1 MDWLIDPNLWL
12 SFLTL
17 TLLEI
22 ILGID
27 NLIFIA
33 IVVTR
38 LPPEQR
44 ASARRLGLALALLMR
59 LALLASIA
67 WIMRL
72 TTPVFEISG
81 QAISW
86 RDLILIGGGIFLIY
100 KGTAEIHGLIEGE
113 ASDQASSGGKA
124 SLSRVIATIIMLDI
138 VFSLDSVIT
147 AVGMVDNL
155 WVMSSAVIV
164 AVLVMLIASESVA
177 NFIHRHPTVKML
189 ALSFLLLIGLV
200 LVADGFGFHVPK
212 GFVYVAIGF
221 SLMVEFL
228 NLLYRRGAGKSQG

>member
-1 MDWLIDPNLWL
+1 MEWLSDPNVWL

-44 ASARRLGLALALLMR
+44 ARARRLGLSLALVMR
-59 LALLASIA
+59 LGLLASIA

-72 TTPVFEISG
+72 TTPIFEISG
-81 QAISW
+81 QSVSW
-86 RDLILIGGGIFLIY
+86 RDLILICGGVFLLY
-100 KGTAEIHGLIEGE
+100 KGTAEIHALIDGEGSHE
-113 ASDQASSGGKA
+113 ADAQGQASF
-124 SLSRVIATIIMLDI
+124 SRVIGTIIMLDL

-164 AVLVMLIASESVA
+164 AVIVMLVASAPVA
-177 NFIHRHPTVKML
+177 DFIHRHPTVKML
-189 ALSFLLLIGLV
+189 ALSFLLLIGVV
-200 LVADGFGFHVPK
+200 LVADGFGVHIPK
-212 GFVYVAIGF
+212 GFVYAAIGF
-221 SLMVEFL
+221 SLLVESL
-228 NLLYRRGAGKSQG
+228 NLLYRKRARQD

>member
-1 MDWLIDPNLWL
+1 MEWLSDPNVWL

-44 ASARRLGLALALLMR
+44 ARARRLGLSLALVMR
-59 LALLASIA
+59 LGLLASIA

-72 TTPVFEISG
+72 TTPIFEISG
-81 QAISW
+81 QSVSW
-86 RDLILIGGGIFLIY
+86 RDLILICGGVFLLY
-100 KGTAEIHGLIEGE
+100 KGTAEIHALIDSEGSHE
-113 ASDQASSGGKA
+113 ADAQGQA
-124 SLSRVIATIIMLDI
+124 SLSRVIGTIIMLDL

-164 AVLVMLIASESVA
+164 AVIVMLLASAPVA
-177 NFIHRHPTVKML
+177 DFIHRHPTVKML
-189 ALSFLLLIGLV
+189 ALSFLLLIGVV
-200 LVADGFGFHVPK
+200 LVADGFGVHIPK
-212 GFVYVAIGF
+212 GFVYAAIGF
-221 SLMVEFL
+221 SLLVESL
-228 NLLYRRGAGKSQG
+228 NLLYRKRARRD

>member
-72 TTPVFEISG
+72 TTP
-81 QAISW
+81 
-86 RDLILIGGGIFLIY
+86 R
-100 KGTAEIHGLIEGE
+100 
-113 ASDQASSGGKA
+113 
-124 SLSRVIATIIMLDI
+124 
-138 VFSLDSVIT
+138 
-147 AVGMVDNL
+147 
-155 WVMSSAVIV
+155 
-164 AVLVMLIASESVA
+164 SEEHTSELQS
-177 NFIHRHPTVKML
+177 H
-189 ALSFLLLIGLV
+189 
-200 LVADGFGFHVPK
+200 
-212 GFVYVAIGF
+212 
-221 SLMVEFL
+221 
-228 NLLYRRGAGKSQG
+228 

>member
-212 GFVYVAIGF
+212 AFVYAAIGF

>member
-1 MDWLIDPNLWL
+1 MDWLVDPNIWL

-44 ASARRLGLALALLMR
+44 AMARRLGLTLALVMR

-72 TTPVFEISG
+72 TTPIFE
-81 QAISW
+81 
-86 RDLILIGGGIFLIY
+86 
-100 KGTAEIHGLIEGE
+100 
-113 ASDQASSGGKA
+113 
-124 SLSRVIATIIMLDI
+124 
-138 VFSLDSVIT
+138 
-147 AVGMVDNL
+147 
-155 WVMSSAVIV
+155 
-164 AVLVMLIASESVA
+164 
-177 NFIHRHPTVKML
+177 
-189 ALSFLLLIGLV
+189 
-200 LVADGFGFHVPK
+200 
-212 GFVYVAIGF
+212 
-221 SLMVEFL
+221 
-228 NLLYRRGAGKSQG
+228 

>member
-1 MDWLIDPNLWL
+1 MEGLSDPNVWL

-44 ASARRLGLALALLMR
+44 ARARRLGLSLALVMR
-59 LALLASIA
+59 LGLLASIA

-72 TTPVFEISG
+72 TTPIFEISG
-81 QAISW
+81 QSVSW
-86 RDLILIGGGIFLIY
+86 RDLILICGGVFLLY
-100 KGTAEIHGLIEGE
+100 KGTAEIHGLIDGEGSHE
-113 ASDQASSGGKA
+113 ADAKGQA
-124 SLSRVIATIIMLDI
+124 SLSRVIGTIILLDL

-155 WVMSSAVIV
+155 WVMSSAVIA
-164 AVLVMLIASESVA
+164 AVIVMLLASAPVA
-177 NFIHRHPTVKML
+177 DFIHHHPTVKML
-189 ALSFLLLIGLV
+189 ALSFLLLIGVV
-200 LVADGFGFHVPK
+200 LVADGFGVHIPK
-212 GFVYVAIGF
+212 GFVYAAIGF
-221 SLMVEFL
+221 SLLVESL
-228 NLLYRRGAGKSQG
+228 NLLYRKRAKRD

>member
-1 MDWLIDPNLWL
+1 MEWLVDPNIWL

-17 TLLEI
+17 ALLEI

-44 ASARRLGLALALLMR
+44 ARARRLGLSLALVMR
-59 LALLASIA
+59 LGLLASIA

-72 TTPVFEISG
+72 TTPIFEISG
-81 QAISW
+81 QSVSW
-86 RDLILIGGGIFLIY
+86 RDLILICGGVFLLY
-100 KGTAEIHGLIEGE
+100 KGTAEIHALIDSEGSAE
-113 ASDQASSGGKA
+113 TEVKGQA
-124 SLSRVIATIIMLDI
+124 SLSRVIGTIILLDL

-155 WVMSSAVIV
+155 WVMSSAVIA
-164 AVLVMLIASESVA
+164 AVIVMLLASAPVA
-177 NFIHRHPTVKML
+177 DFIHRHPTVKML
-189 ALSFLLLIGLV
+189 ALSFLLLIGVV
-200 LVADGFGFHVPK
+200 LVADGFGVHIPK
-212 GFVYVAIGF
+212 GFVYAAIGF
-221 SLMVEFL
+221 SLLVESL
-228 NLLYRRGAGKSQG
+228 NLLYRKRARQD

>member
-1 MDWLIDPNLWL
+1 MDWLVDPNIWL

-44 ASARRLGLALALLMR
+44 AMARRLGLTLALVMR

-72 TTPVFEISG
+72 TTPIFEI
-81 QAISW
+81 ADHAVSW
-86 RDLILIGGGIFLIY
+86 RDLILICGGVFLLY
-100 KGTAEIHGLIEGE
+100 KGTAEIHALIDGE
-113 ASDQASSGGKA
+113 DSEEDHVKGKA
-124 SLSRVIATIIMLDI
+124 TLSRVIGTIILLDL

-164 AVLVMLIASESVA
+164 AVIVMLVASAPVA
-177 NFIHRHPTVKML
+177 DFIHRHPTVKML
-189 ALSFLLLIGLV
+189 ALSFLLLIGVV
-200 LVADGFGFHVPK
+200 LVADGFGVHIPK
-212 GFVYVAIGF
+212 GFVYAAIGF
-221 SLMVEFL
+221 SLLVESL
-228 NLLYRRGAGKSQG
+228 NLLHRKRAGRDEG

>member
-1 MDWLIDPNLWL
+1 MEWLVDPNIWL

-17 TLLEI
+17 ALLEI

-44 ASARRLGLALALLMR
+44 ARARRLGLSLALVMR
-59 LALLASIA
+59 LGLLASIA

-72 TTPVFEISG
+72 TTPIFEISG
-81 QAISW
+81 QSVSW
-86 RDLILIGGGIFLIY
+86 RDLILICGGVFLLY
-100 KGTAEIHGLIEGE
+100 KGTAEIHALIDGEGSHE
-113 ASDQASSGGKA
+113 ADAKGQT
-124 SLSRVIATIIMLDI
+124 SLSRVIGTIILLDL

-164 AVLVMLIASESVA
+164 AVIVMLLASAPVA
-177 NFIHRHPTVKML
+177 DFIHRHPTVKML
-189 ALSFLLLIGLV
+189 ALSFLLLIGVV
-200 LVADGFGFHVPK
+200 LVADGFGVHIPK
-212 GFVYVAIGF
+212 GFVYAAIGF
-221 SLMVEFL
+221 SLLVESL
-228 NLLYRRGAGKSQG
+228 NLLYRKRARRD

>member
-1 MDWLIDPNLWL
+1 MAWVADPNIWL

-44 ASARRLGLALALLMR
+44 AIAQRLGLALALVMR
-59 LALLASIA
+59 LILLASIA

-72 TTPVFEISG
+72 TAPIFEIAG
-81 QAISW
+81 QSVSW

-113 ASDQASSGGKA
+113 ASKQVEEHDQP
-124 SLSRVIATIIMLDI
+124 SLGRVIGTIILLDL

-155 WVMSSAVIV
+155 WVMSSAVV
-164 AVLVMLIASESVA
+164 LAVFVMLLASAPVA
-177 NFIHRHPTVKML
+177 DFIHRHPTVKML

-212 GFVYVAIGF
+212 GFVYAAIGF
-221 SLMVEFL
+221 SLLVEFL
-228 NLLYRRGAGKSQG
+228 NLLYRRRARGDQR

>member
-1 MDWLIDPNLWL
+1 MEWLVDPNIWL

-17 TLLEI
+17 ALLEI

-44 ASARRLGLALALLMR
+44 ARARRLGLSLALVMR
-59 LALLASIA
+59 LGLLASIA

-72 TTPVFEISG
+72 TTPIFEISG
-81 QAISW
+81 QSVSW
-86 RDLILIGGGIFLIY
+86 RDLILICGGVFLLY
-100 KGTAEIHGLIEGE
+100 KGTAEIHALIDGEGSHE
-113 ASDQASSGGKA
+113 ANAQGQASI
-124 SLSRVIATIIMLDI
+124 SRVIGTIIMLDL

-164 AVLVMLIASESVA
+164 AVIVMLLASAPVA
-177 NFIHRHPTVKML
+177 DFIHRHPTVKML
-189 ALSFLLLIGLV
+189 ALSFLLLIGVV
-200 LVADGFGFHVPK
+200 LVADGFGVHIPK
-212 GFVYVAIGF
+212 GFVYAAIGF
-221 SLMVEFL
+221 SLLVESL
-228 NLLYRRGAGKSQG
+228 NLLYRKRARRD